1 MEILTFDRLPKV
13 VNELLEKVSKIED
26 IPGYGTCG
34 THGSVNA
41 LLPARLTIWVF
52 NLLKKLNFIVNL
64 LFCFVDT
71 KIKSHRA
78 VNLPSLNYFK

>member
-34 THGSVNA
+34 THGSVT
-41 LLPARLTIWVF
+41 LCYP
-52 NLLKKLNFIVNL
+52 
-64 LFCFVDT
+64 
-71 KIKSHRA
+71 
-78 VNLPSLNYFK
+78 PG